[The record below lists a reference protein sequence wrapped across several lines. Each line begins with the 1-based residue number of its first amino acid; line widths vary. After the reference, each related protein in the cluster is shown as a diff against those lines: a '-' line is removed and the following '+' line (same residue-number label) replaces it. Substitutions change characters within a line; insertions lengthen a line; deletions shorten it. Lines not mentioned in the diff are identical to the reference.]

1 MHLSYLIPFVA
12 RLSIFFFVATLAAML
27 DSLNPCARLGI
38 EPAPPQQPEPLNQLH
53 HSGSSISMRFCASSF
68 LGASSVSVR
77 RSWLVGCP
85 AI

>member
-38 EPAPPQQPEPLNQLH
+38 EPAPLNQPEPLQ
-53 HSGSSISMRFCASSF
+53 SF
-68 LGASSVSVR
+68 LFLRATSAAHGGSQAR
-77 RSWLVGCP
+77 G
-85 AI
+85 